1 MRLER
6 VELLASSPL
15 LPPTGSCSISDLQ
28 NCNNIKQKYEKKWLD
43 TLEKNKQTNRCSN
56 SIARATKITS
66 SSGVES
72 NILNLKN
79 FNEIEGKMN
88 LDFVGNSTLKTE
100 NVVGVN
106 ASSGKSQRSENFSRK
121 EDVCIV
127 SVWLNTRKDVINGE
141 NGFWRRIYDRFII
154 NCGQGRRTERSIKNR
169 WVAIKTQCAEF
180 VDCLNQIN
188 SKHQSKQTNYDK
200 VKEARALYAA
210 NNGDKP
216 FKFEHCFD
224 ILKYEKKWL
233 DTFAASKRIND
244 SFVSISAKDTS
255 ESSKER
261 PLIAKQSNVQLKR
274 KRVVSKDRS
283 LSTISLA
290 DKLWEAKI
298 ELKRKEL
305 ILYEE
310 RLEMDIMSLDITR
323 MMEPDATYWK
333 MQKNEILRKNGII

>member
-1 MRLER
+1 MIKIQIRSLFR
-6 VELLASSPL
+6 SS
-15 LPPTGSCSISDLQ
+15 
-28 NCNNIKQKYEKKWLD
+28 KYGKKWLD

-56 SIARATKITS
+56 SIAGATKITS

-72 NILNLKN
+72 NILNLKI
-79 FNEIEGKMN
+79 FNEIEGKTN
-88 LDFVGNSTLKTE
+88 PDFFGNSTLKTE
-100 NVVGVN
+100 NIVGVN
-106 ASSGKSQRSENFSRK
+106 ASSGKSQRLENFSRK

-127 SVWLNTRKDVINGE
+127 SVWLNTRKDAINGE
-141 NGFWRRIYDRFII
+141 NGFWRRIYDRFTISS
-154 NCGQGRRTERSIKNR
+154 GQGRRTERSIKNR
-169 WVAIKTQCAEF
+169 WVAIRTQCAEF

-188 SKHQSKQTNYDK
+188 SKNQSKQTNYDK

-210 NNGDKP
+210 NNGEKP

-233 DTFAASKRIND
+233 DTCAASKRINA

-261 PLIAKQSNVQLKR
+261 PLVAKQSNINLKR

-283 LSTISLA
+283 LSTISLV

-310 RLEMDIMSLDITR
+310 RLEMDIISLDITR